1 MTGGVKVNNLSKAVF
16 LDLQGTL
23 GGDGLGDIMDFQ
35 FFPCSIEAIRLLNK
49 HNILAI
55 VVTNQS
61 HISKG
66 YLTISDFNNR
76 VEDLK
81 KELSKEEVHFDAV
94 YCCPHG
100 GEDICECRKPL
111 AGMLLQAKE
120 EFKINFEDSYVIGDM
135 GMSDMI
141 MAKTVGAKGILVR
154 TGVGEGSLTAFRHT
168 WANVEP
174 DYVAENVLEAV
185 KWIIEKEI
193 IIEHQ

>member
-1 MTGGVKVNNLSKAVF
+1 MTGGVKVNDLSKAVF

-23 GGDGLGDIMDFQ
+23 GGDGLGDIMDFG

-66 YLTISDFNNR
+66 YLTMSDFNNR
-76 VEDLK
+76 VEELK
-81 KELSKEEVHFDAV
+81 KELSKEEAHLDAV

-100 GEDICECRKPL
+100 REDRCQCKKPL
-111 AGMLLQAKE
+111 AGMLVQAKK
-120 EFKINFEDSYVIGDM
+120 EFNINIQESYVIGDM
-135 GMSDMI
+135 GISDMV

-168 WANVEP
+168 WANIEP
-174 DYVAENVLEAV
+174 DYVAENVLDAV
-185 KWIIEKEI
+185 EWIIEREN
-193 IIEHQ
+193 

>member
-1 MTGGVKVNNLSKAVF
+1 MTGGIKVNDLRKAVF

-23 GGDGLGDIMDFQ
+23 GGDGLGDIMNFQ

-61 HISKG
+61 RISRG

-81 KELSKEEVHFDAV
+81 RELSKEETHIDAV

-100 GEDICECRKPL
+100 REDICACKKPL
-111 AGMLLQAKE
+111 AGMLVQAKKE
-120 EFKINFEDSYVIGDM
+120 LNINLEGSYVIGDM
-135 GMSDMI
+135 GMSDMV
-141 MAKTVGAKGILVR
+141 MAKTVGAKGILVL
-154 TGVGEGSLTAFRHT
+154 TGVGEDSLTTYKHT
-168 WANVEP
+168 WSNI
-174 DYVAENVLEAV
+174 DTDFVAENVLEAV
-185 KWIIEKEI
+185 KWIIEKENL
-193 IIEHQ
+193 